1 MTLPRTNP
9 LPPNPWPTFALCS
22 LSLFLVLLDTTVF
35 SVTFTAM
42 FFGFFF
48 FMTRVWGYA
57 LPKAGL
63 AVTPGPLMVIPVAI
77 IAGRRAAR
85 IGHRPLLVMGGIIY
99 ALGAAWIHAMAGP
112 TANFL
117 RDWLP
122 GMLLGGTGVGLLIPS
137 LTAAAVFGLPPQ
149 RFGVGSAVNQS
160 IRQMGAVFGAALVVV
175 LVGNAVGPTAMDAFR
190 VHFRALIAGG
200 LATAL
205 LSLPI
210 DTRPAR
216 PSASITPPGDRHFTK
231 LYAFDK
237 RGLPDA

>member
-1 MTLPRTNP
+1 MWLVRPAATNRMSSFSCALSIERSVVRRYLRRASFFGGNETDRSRSQVPDDAEPGDRWMTLPRTNP

-22 LSLFLVLLDTTVF
+22 LALFLVLLDTTVF

-112 TANFL
+112 IANFL

-122 GMLLGGTGVGLLIPS
+122 GMLLGRR
-137 LTAAAVFGLPPQ
+137 PPDP
-149 RFGVGSAVNQS
+149 VADGSGRLRSTSSALRRRERGNQS
-160 IRQMGAVFGAALVVV
+160 IRQMG
-175 LVGNAVGPTAMDAFR
+175 P
-190 VHFRALIAGG
+190 
-200 LATAL
+200 
-205 LSLPI
+205 
-210 DTRPAR
+210 
-216 PSASITPPGDRHFTK
+216 
-231 LYAFDK
+231 
-237 RGLPDA
+237 

>member
-1 MTLPRTNP
+1 MDDIATDQPTSAQSLADVRAVQPRAVP
-9 LPPNPWPTFALCS
+9 RAS
-22 LSLFLVLLDTTVF
+22 TVS

-57 LPKAGL
+57 LPKAGP

-99 ALGAAWIHAMAGP
+99 ALGAVWIHAMAGP

-137 LTAAAVFGLPPQ
+137 LTAAAVFGLPPH
-149 RFGVGSAVNQS
+149 RFGIGSAVNQS
-160 IRQMGAVFGAALVVV
+160 IRQMGAVFGVALVVV
-175 LVGNAVGPTAMDAFR
+175 LLGNAVGPTAMDAFR
-190 VHFRALIAGG
+190 VHFRVLIAGG

-210 DTRPAR
+210 DTRPA
-216 PSASITPPGDRHFTK
+216 PGESSQTFT
-231 LYAFDK
+231 L
-237 RGLPDA
+237 

>member
-9 LPPNPWPTFALCS
+9 LPHNPWPTFALCS

-48 FMTRVWGYA
+48 MTRVWGYA
-57 LPKAGL
+57 LPKPGL

-85 IGHRPLLVMGGIIY
+85 IGHRPPLVMGGIIY

-149 RFGVGSAVNQS
+149 RFGVGSAVTS
-160 IRQMGAVFGAALVVV
+160 RSARWAHSDGRVPGSFPSPDRRRPGD
-175 LVGNAVGPTAMDAFR
+175 GP
-190 VHFRALIAGG
+190 
-200 LATAL
+200 AL
-205 LSLPI
+205 LADRYP
-210 DTRPAR
+210 TRAPERLSHTAGR
-216 PSASITPPGDRHFTK
+216 PSLYKTLRVRQTRFT
-231 LYAFDK
+231 
-237 RGLPDA
+237 RRINP